1 MEPTRNTHATLVD
14 LLDRVLDKGLV
25 LDADLI
31 IHVAGVPLV
40 GVKLKAFLASIETML
55 EYGIWRDW
63 DAAQRAVATEEQ
75 RRKATVLLAQGE
87 KVLLKTFAYHW
98 HGEGQYHTWRPGH
111 LHVTDRRVLLSRKE
125 PAGILFQCSFGD
137 ITGVAT
143 QRKPDARGNE
153 VGYLYLLLRSG
164 ELALLRTSNAAA
176 VAGAVENRIETL
188 GFKLEEDLSLRMV
201 DEAATRL
208 PSGKEQV
215 NRLGKAES
223 RRTGGTHRVWNP
235 GLARELMPKMGQVCA
250 LDAAQGYPLA
260 SQSEKVARSLV
271 G

>member
-1 MEPTRNTHATLVD
+1 MDPTRNTHATLVD

-75 RRKATVLLAQGE
+75 RRKEAVILAQGE

-98 HGEGQYHTWRPGH
+98 HSEGQYHTWRPGH

-143 QRKPDARGNE
+143 QRKPDTRGNE
-153 VGYLYLLLRSG
+153 VDYLYLLLRSG
-164 ELALLRTSNAAA
+164 ELALLRTSHAAA

-201 DEAATRL
+201 DEAATRP

-235 GLARELMPKMGQVCA
+235 AHL
-250 LDAAQGYPLA
+250 
-260 SQSEKVARSLV
+260 
-271 G
+271 